1 MTAIDKMAGL
11 AAAMGPQAAFAVGL
25 ALVVMAGFSRARS
38 RMSRLLGV
46 LTLLGGA
53 VLVLSCGRT
62 SAGPG
67 ALFARDGFS
76 IAWQLLF
83 YVGALP
89 LALLGAAEAEAPVLL
104 YLGSALGMGIIALS
118 RNLLMLFIGLEL
130 MSIPAYLLVS
140 GLGRRGK
147 ASTEAALKYFFCG
160 GAAGALFLLG
170 IALYYA
176 RMKTLG
182 FAPGAVR
189 PIDPIL
195 NAALALMGTAALFK
209 IGAVPLHFWLP
220 DVYEA
225 SPPELA
231 GFFSTALKAAAVLLL
246 MRVVSIAPASSLA
259 RALPWVGALTMFFG
273 ATLALGQKSLQ
284 RLLSYSSIAHAG
296 NIILGV
302 GAWAALGAD
311 PSAAYAIFFYL
322 AAYLFMNNGAF
333 SFLAVSGLKT
343 REELKGFAKGSP
355 ALAGLFAVF
364 MLALGGAPPT
374 AGFLAKLLIFWEALK
389 AGLYVPVAVALLS
402 ALIALVY
409 YLALVRDAYFE
420 EGASASAPGS
430 SIGRAVLWAC
440 AAPSAALGL
449 FPIVLGPIQRL
460 LGL

>member
-1 MTAIDKMAGL
+1 MIPIDKIQRL
-11 AAAMGPQAAFAVGL
+11 FAAMGPQAAFAIGL
-25 ALVVMAGFSRARS
+25 ALIVLAGFGRGRS
-38 RMSRLLGV
+38 RFSKALGV
-46 LTLLGGA
+46 LTLLAGV
-53 VLVLSCGRT
+53 VLVLPR
-62 SAGPG
+62 ARPAPAAG
-67 ALFARDGFS
+67 ALLAPDGFS
-76 IAWQLLF
+76 IAWQILF

-89 LALLGAAEAEAPVLL
+89 FAILGAAGTEAPVLL

-118 RNLLMLFIGLEL
+118 RDLLMLFIGLEL
-130 MSIPAYLLVS
+130 MSIPAYLLVM
-140 GLGRRGK
+140 GLGRRERA
-147 ASTEAALKYFFCG
+147 ASEAALKYFFCG
-160 GAAGALFLLG
+160 GAASALFLLG

-176 RMKTLG
+176 RMKTLA
-182 FAPGAVR
+182 FAPGVA
-189 PIDPIL
+189 PADPIVG
-195 NAALALMGTAALFK
+195 ASLALMGTAALFK

-225 SPPELA
+225 SSPELA

-246 MRVVSIAPASSLA
+246 MRVVSIAPASALA
-259 RALPWVGALTMFFG
+259 KALPWAGALTMFVG
-273 ATLALGQKSLQ
+273 AVLALGQTSLQ

-302 GAWAALGAD
+302 GAWAAMGAS
-311 PSAAYAIFFYL
+311 PAAAYAVYFYL

-343 REELKGFAKGSP
+343 REDLKGFAKASP
-355 ALAGLFAVF
+355 VLAGLFAVF

-389 AGLYVPVAVALLS
+389 AGLYAPLAVALLS

-420 EGASASAPGS
+420 EGSAAPVQGS
-430 SIGRAVLWAC
+430 WVGRAVLWAC